1 MSLFNKSHWTFLG
14 YAAVC
19 VLFLN
24 ASIAMAET
32 TLEKIKRTGVMTSAN
47 TFTYPPFGFIDNGK
61 QVGLDV
67 DLGNDIA
74 RRMGVKLTFQNVDF
88 RGIIAALTSGRVD
101 TLITALTS
109 TPERERA
116 ILFSE
121 PYFDGGIGGA
131 YRADSPISNP
141 DDIIGKRVGME
152 LGAAGEFWTREKYGS
167 RVQIKTYDT
176 TFLALKDLENGRLD
190 VVVSSLPPMRYAMRT
205 MPSIRVTNVW
215 DSRIV
220 GINTRHE
227 DKDLMADINQH
238 LAAMKKDGTYEQL
251 IANWFGPP
259 TESGR

>member
-1 MSLFNKSHWTFLG
+1 MSVSKTLQRPLLICAFAIMMTLG
-14 YAAVC
+14 MMP
-19 VLFLN
+19 
-24 ASIAMAET
+24 ASAEN

-47 TFTYPPFGFIDNGK
+47 TFIYPPFGFIDDGK

-74 RRMGVKLTFQNVDF
+74 RRMGVQVTFQNIDF

-109 TPERERA
+109 TPEREKA

-131 YRADSPISNP
+131 YRSDKPISDP

-190 VVVSSLPPMRYAMRT
+190 VVVSSLPPMRYAMRG
-205 MPSIRVTNVW
+205 MPTIRVTKVW

-220 GINTRHE
+220 GINTRLE
-227 DKDLMADINQH
+227 DKELMAEINRH
-238 LAAMKKDGTYEQL
+238 LIAMKADGSYERL
-251 IANWFGPP
+251 VNHWFGAP
-259 TESGR
+259 

>member
-1 MSLFNKSHWTFLG
+1 MLPLNKPHWASLV
-14 YAAVC
+14 YVAVC
-19 VLFLN
+19 VLLMSAPA
-24 ASIAMAET
+24 ASAET

-47 TFTYPPFGFIDNGK
+47 TFTYPPFGFIDNGR
-61 QVGLDV
+61 QIGLDV
-67 DLGNDIA
+67 DLGNEIA
-74 RRMGVKLTFQNVDF
+74 RRMGVKLKFENVDF

-109 TPERERA
+109 TPEREKA

-131 YRADSPISNP
+131 YRVDNPITNA

-190 VVVSSLPPMRYAMRT
+190 AVVSSLPPMRYAMRT
-205 MPSIRVTNVW
+205 MPSIRVTKVW
-215 DSRIV
+215 DSRVV

-227 DKDLMADINQH
+227 DKDLMAEINQH
-238 LAAMKKDGTYEQL
+238 LLAMKNDGTYDKL
-251 IANWFGPP
+251 IAKWFGSPP
-259 TESGR
+259 ESGR

>member
-1 MSLFNKSHWTFLG
+1 MNTMAPSKRPNLRFFG
-14 YAAVC
+14 YAAVTSL
-19 VLFLN
+19 VLGMAT
-24 ASIAMAET
+24 ASAET

-61 QVGLDV
+61 QVGLDI
-67 DLGNDIA
+67 DLGNEIA
-74 RRMGVKLTFQNVDF
+74 RRMGVKVTFQNVDF

-101 TLITALTS
+101 TLITAMTS
-109 TPERERA
+109 TPDREKA
-116 ILFSE
+116 MLFSE

-131 YRADSPISNP
+131 YQADKPITNP
-141 DDIIGKRVGME
+141 DDIIGRRVGME

-205 MPSIRVTNVW
+205 MPSIRVTKVW

-220 GINTRHE
+220 GVNTRLE
-227 DKDLMADINQH
+227 DKDLMAEINQH
-238 LAAMKKDGTYEQL
+238 LMAMKTDGTYDKL
-251 IANWFGPP
+251 IVKWFGSP
-259 TESGR
+259 

>member
-1 MSLFNKSHWTFLG
+1 MSPFNRSHWSFFG
-14 YAAVC
+14 YAALC
-19 VLFLN
+19 LLLHGTSA
-24 ASIAMAET
+24 ASAET

-67 DLGNDIA
+67 DLGSEIA
-74 RRMGVKLTFQNVDF
+74 RRMGVKVTFQNVDF

-109 TPERERA
+109 TPEREKS

-131 YRADSPISNP
+131 YRADSPITNA

-190 VVVSSLPPMRYAMRT
+190 VVVSSLPPMRYAMRM

-227 DKDLMADINQH
+227 DKDLMAEINQH
-238 LAAMKKDGTYEQL
+238 LVAIKRDGTYEKL
-251 IANWFGPP
+251 IANWFGSQSG
-259 TESGR
+259 SGR